1 METLEQIKQT
11 YKNKSNKELVK
22 ILETLN
28 VDFENLKFAIL
39 PLTSLLKQVENT
51 YDMIYD
57 ELNNRTKFDKNG

>member
-39 PLTSLLKQVENT
+39 PLTSLLEQVENT